1 MEVIEGGRLPIWSW
15 APGVEGETLA
25 QARALADLA
34 IALDHVALMPD
45 AHPGFGMPIGGVLL
59 AEDALVPYAVGVDI
73 GCGVAFARTD
83 LVWGETLRPDGLRS
97 ILAALE
103 RSIPTGFAVH
113 RTPPMSLDGMVEA
126 VGMELPPS
134 IAPRWLERADRSIG
148 TLGGGNHF
156 LEVQRDDEDRVCFML
171 HSGSRN
177 LGKQVCDAFV
187 VRARAACARA
197 GRTLPHRDLAYLV
210 LGVDEDAAAYR
221 DAMTWAM
228 AWAELNRRT
237 MMDRAEEAF
246 REHARVARFERVG
259 DVHHNFAAE
268 ETHGGRRGWVHRKG
282 AVRAAAGETVFIPG
296 SMGTA
301 SYVGVGLG
309 AAGSFETCQHGAGRA
324 LGRHEAMRR
333 MSREA
338 VYEEMA
344 SLGVELRSGE
354 PRSVAE
360 EAAFAYKSIDDV
372 MAASADLVRPVARLR
387 PIGVVKG

>member
-15 APGVEGETLA
+15 APGIDGETLA

-34 IALDHVALMPD
+34 VALDHVALMPD

-59 AEDALVPYAVGVDI
+59 ADDALVPYAVGVDI

-83 LVWGETLRPDGLRS
+83 LVWGETLRPDALRA

-103 RSIPTGFAVH
+103 RAIPTGFAVH
-113 RTPPMSLDGMVEA
+113 RDPPMRLDEMVEA
-126 VGMELPPS
+126 IGIDPPAS

-156 LEVQRDDEDRVCFML
+156 LEVQRDDEGRVCFML

-187 VRARAACARA
+187 VRARAACARG
-197 GRTLPHRDLAYLV
+197 GRTLPNRDLAYLV

-246 REHARVARFERVG
+246 REHARVGRFERVG

-301 SYVGVGLG
+301 SYVGVGAG
-309 AAGSFETCQHGAGRA
+309 AAASFETCQHGAGRA

-333 MSREA
+333 KSREE

-344 SLGVELRSGE
+344 ALGVELRSGE

-360 EAAFAYKSIDDV
+360 EAAFAYKPIDDV